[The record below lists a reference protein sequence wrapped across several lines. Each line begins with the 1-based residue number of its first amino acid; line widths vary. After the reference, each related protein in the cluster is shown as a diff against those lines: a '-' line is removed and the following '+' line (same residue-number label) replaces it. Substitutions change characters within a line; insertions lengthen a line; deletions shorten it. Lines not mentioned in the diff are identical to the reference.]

1 MPRRRNDLETLLH
14 KLYSSEE
21 ALRVTLRRLSQGE
34 EVLLAVRTGLS
45 FAGFVSDLVTVL
57 EQRAAV
63 DSALF
68 AALAAEFTARKRE
81 IERTA
86 RTYGIA
92 IAAQPETAAK
102 DDETPL
108 ASPEDRGDDPAHR
121 LFADATMLPALS
133 PTQFFE
139 LQGRVGELLHRVEDL
154 GRASGVD
161 SVKLLVA
168 GVKRDLKVTEYTVAV
183 VGPQRVGKSTLVNA
197 LLGENISPVAD
208 FPTTAVPL
216 LFTPGDKPSA
226 TILFEDGTRQ
236 PAVPTAGGLRAY
248 AAQQENDGNEK
259 LIQAIHIQL
268 PNSTLARG
276 MALVDLP
283 GLLDASPT
291 VQNVTRN
298 ALDRADAVLYVL
310 DASLDRK
317 FAINAPIQSDLR
329 QLSRA
334 KERVLLVLNQADALP
349 SEREA
354 PMLAYVEK
362 ELQRSGVWGALAMA
376 PLLVSGRDAWEC
388 RQGGT
393 AVPERFVALEEALWG
408 HLLKHKLTGLHRL
421 GQAVRV
427 LQGTASECAALLSA
441 RSENGAKATDVSGAR
456 ERWRTAL
463 NTIKV
468 AVKTWQ
474 ASAEAEV
481 VELVDRQ
488 VRGLCRGFDSEIDR
502 STASQFPAAQAVTSR
517 LRHDFTALA
526 QQVGLVVD
534 ERVGALSV
542 SVAEI
547 AGQLL
552 HQSSALLG
560 LSDGV
565 GASLPFLSSMAE
577 FSVAGIGP
585 EMGFFGALA
594 GIFGG
599 PVAALFGVVIGTLLG
614 EDIKRK
620 RVERKRKQL
629 KEAFSEHAADAQR
642 RLLAYFRDQ
651 IRIRSTVLAKEA
663 DVRLTTFIEDAERR
677 LERLGKPLTEQEAA
691 LLDRLSAAIVA
702 LQIDLQ
708 VVDAEIQPILLTMR

>member
-1 MPRRRNDLETLLH
+1 
-14 KLYSSEE
+14 
-21 ALRVTLRRLSQGE
+21 VTLRRLSQGE

>member
-154 GRASGVD
+154 GRESGVD